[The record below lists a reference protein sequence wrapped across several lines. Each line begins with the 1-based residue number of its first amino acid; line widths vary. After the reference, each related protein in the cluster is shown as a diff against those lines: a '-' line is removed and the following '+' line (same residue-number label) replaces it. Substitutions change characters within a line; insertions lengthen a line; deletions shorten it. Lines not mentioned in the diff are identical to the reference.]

1 MKIYKKYLIYLQIIA
16 NYQGFL
22 NKFHERS
29 SRHVESHPVN
39 SDQNFSPYIR
49 KQESQ
54 NIEINPKAIS
64 YQNLKLNVDDIIPHY
79 TNLTRIPETGFMC
92 NGRRGMFA
100 DVETNCQV
108 STYFIVLFLST
119 IFHAV

>member
-1 MKIYKKYLIYLQIIA
+1 MKIYKNLIYLQIIA
-16 NYQGFL
+16 DYQGFL

-29 SRHVESHPVN
+29 SRHVESYPVN
-39 SDQNFSPYIR
+39 RENFSPYIR
-49 KQESQ
+49 KQELQ
-54 NIEINPKAIS
+54 KNIEINPKAIL
-64 YQNLKLNVDDIIPHY
+64 YQNVKLNADDIISHY

-108 STYFIVLFLST
+108 STCFIVLFLPT
-119 IFHAV
+119 IFHAT